1 MWLTKI
7 FTKQKKPPSYY
18 NFVLEKYFEVTLID
32 NKNFNDIDIFLNKN
46 KNLKFI
52 KYIKLLEK
60 IDNNY
65 NKLVK
70 YGKIKINYNSSIL
83 TRCYYISELNSFVE
97 ILKEYINDTYDNEK
111 RRIKVYPVFDVIYI
125 RINNE

>member
-1 MWLTKI
+1 MWLNKI

-18 NFVLEKYFEVTLID
+18 NFVLEKYFKVTLID

-83 TRCYYISELNSFVE
+83 TSCYYISVQ
-97 ILKEYINDTYDNEK
+97 Y
-111 RRIKVYPVFDVIYI
+111 
-125 RINNE
+125 